1 LSGLRKKAPQRRGSG
16 RNPPGTREKW
26 ATVRFPRL
34 KTLLHHLIFPNHMP
48 EDVSFFKRL
57 TCQLQIPPWGPI
69 WVYPAFLAD
78 EVAFYHGCKS
88 CWPPAVAESRS
99 CSSRI
104 SSTVAACGVVTTPT
118 PSYRSAGCKFT
129 VLECGMDRPLS
140 QAALRTNLQH
150 QKHRATHSEAI
161 FQPCSQPHL
170 VSAERLHAHAVL
182 GPKTGNLPRC
192 WDQTAPPV
200 SERRLTAG
208 RWTASTWEIYLELHR
223 KRVSPE
229 EWVAH
234 R

>member
-1 LSGLRKKAPQRRGSG
+1 MLALSSG
-16 RNPPGTREKW
+16 R
-26 ATVRFPRL
+26 VQIL
-34 KTLLHHLIFPNHMP
+34 
-48 EDVSFFKRL
+48 
-57 TCQLQIPPWGPI
+57 QLAYLQ
-69 WVYPAFLAD
+69 Y
-78 EVAFYHGCKS
+78 
-88 CWPPAVAESRS
+88 SRS
-99 CSSRI
+99 LRRRPDTNTFIPKPGLQVPCFE
-104 SSTVAACGVVTTPT
+104 C
-118 PSYRSAGCKFT
+118 
-129 VLECGMDRPLS
+129 VLDRPQS

-182 GPKTGNLPRC
+182 GPKTGNLHRC